1 MAELLLARVF
11 MSRGYRDEMTIR
23 TECSASCKH
32 QLLAPISNIHQ
43 TSSQNSPLLNITP
56 AMTSNL
62 LQGVLKHSAHERF
75 DAFVHDK
82 DDDSDDE
89 LVNVVRSISYFC
101 WTTVSL
107 KMPSFHLQEHLHAL
121 AHQRGPHHRLAG
133 HQAVSPIDLHFQHL
147 PNNLPIP
154 SGYSRLRYLSG
165 YSLYWAS
172 VTSLD
177 AHVSLGNG
185 ARVRP

>member
-1 MAELLLARVF
+1 
-11 MSRGYRDEMTIR
+11 MTIR

-32 QLLAPISNIHQ
+32 QLPDDNSTAAPIFTKRHRKIH
-43 TSSQNSPLLNITP
+43 LNITP

-62 LQGVLKHSAHERF
+62 LQGVLKHSAHERL

-89 LVNVVRSISYFC
+89 LVNVVRSISCFC
-101 WTTVSL
+101 WTTVFL
-107 KMPSFHLQEHLHAL
+107 KMPSFRLQEHLHAP

-133 HQAVSPIDLHFQHL
+133 HQAASPIDLHSQHL
-147 PNNLPIP
+147 LNNLPIP
-154 SGYSRLRYLSG
+154 SGYSRPRYLNG

-177 AHVSLGNG
+177 VQASLGNG